1 MKPEI
6 ILMGLCFTGLI
17 ASTSDRRN
25 VGKLSKVSISAF
37 LLLATAFTFV
47 AVPAHAVSSYT
58 VSVGYADDLRPTPF
72 FPNPW
77 CGGANVALFA
87 SDGDQCGGN
96 QPAWD
101 SGAVMIT
108 NTGAVSITISSLTV
122 TTPNEAAGL
131 CDSGCSI
138 WGGSLPFTLA
148 PGMHAIFA
156 QTVSYNFDTSD
167 NGLSGIGPSLTN
179 NCNAGAEQGSATCLA
194 GMPSVSVDVDGT
206 TSTYNDVGFVIN
218 TAGYDVVYSSPC
230 PNPADTT
237 GACNESLQWR
247 DISSTCGVT
256 CPGGNGV
263 PEFGLSALA
272 VAAFGLA
279 AVFLV
284 RRKVMPRT
292 VAPVRVYRQPT

>member
-1 MKPEI
+1 MR
-6 ILMGLCFTGLI
+6 LI
-17 ASTSDRRN
+17 ATARDYEN
-25 VGKLSKVSISAF
+25 VGKLSKVAISAF

-47 AVPAHAVSSYT
+47 AVPAHAVSSYS

-87 SDGDQCGGN
+87 SDGNQCGGN

-108 NTGAVSITISSLTV
+108 NTGGSSITIQALTV
-122 TTPNEAAGL
+122 TTPNEAGGS

-138 WGGSLPFTLA
+138 WTSYLPFVLA
-148 PGMHAIFA
+148 PGKQAIFA
-156 QTVSYNFDTSD
+156 QTVSYNLDTSD
-167 NGLSGIGPSLTN
+167 NGLSGIGPSLSN

-194 GMPSVSVDVDGT
+194 GMPTVSVQVDGT
-206 TSTYNDVGFVIN
+206 TSVYNDVGFVIN

-230 PNPADTT
+230 PNPLDTT

-263 PEFGLSALA
+263 PEFGLPVLA
-272 VAAFGLA
+272 VAALGLV
-279 AVFLV
+279 AVILLRV
-284 RRKVMPRT
+284 RRTGLPR
-292 VAPVRVYRQPT
+292 VAVPARAFQRRT